1 MFWDGEVGVPP
12 SRAPRRRRVC
22 HPRRRACQRSDLVRE
37 EDKSTG
43 KHDWAARILYATLFS
58 TNANDFLLTAPVG
71 DTGEGASVDAA
82 ARAFCGGGGDICGE
96 METSPRPGITAQDF
110 LLAPPTPLTEFKG
123 FSF

>member
-1 MFWDGEVGVPP
+1 MGKWE
-12 SRAPRRRRVC
+12 C
-22 HPRRRACQRSDLVRE
+22 RRRALLGGGESAIHADGPASDPTLSGRKIRVQGNM
-37 EDKSTG
+37 TG
-43 KHDWAARILYATLFS
+43 LLKYATLFS

-71 DTGEGASVDAA
+71 DTGEGASVDATAA

-110 LLAPPTPLTEFKG
+110 LLAPPTPLTELKG